1 MPQSRVKKYAKPTD
15 RIKVKSELSQ
25 DTPMI
30 LRIHRTTCPA
40 CQMSEKPWQQFC
52 KQGVPGFVILD
63 IEESAVP
70 PEMMTGIRG
79 FPTYAIHDK
88 DSNNRHHT
96 GALMSPKDILDFVN
110 TDTD

>member
-15 RIKVKSELSQ
+15 RIKVKNELSQ

-79 FPTYAIHDK
+79 FPTYAIHDEHGH
-88 DSNNRHHT
+88 NRHHT
-96 GALMSPKDILDFVN
+96 GALMSPKDILKFVN
-110 TDTD
+110 TGAD